1 MHVAEISTGKTLF
14 FCFGAVWVYDS
25 FWIYSLLI
33 LSELM
38 FFKGQNYETGVKVQM
53 RAVFVSIFAKI
64 EYSLY
69 GSTLPST

>member
-1 MHVAEISTGKTLF
+1 MHVAEISAGKTLF
-14 FCFGAVWVYDS
+14 LCFGAVWVYDS
-25 FWIYSLLI
+25 FLI

-64 EYSLY
+64 GYSLY